1 MDRELES
8 LAEAAARGERA
19 AVDALLARYLPE
31 LRAFVRLRAGALIRA
46 HESSSDL
53 VQSTCREVIQH
64 MDRFRFP
71 SESAF
76 RHWLFTTALR
86 KISNRRDYWTA
97 RKRAAPGK
105 GAANP
110 AGGDPTGGDEAV
122 LRAYASFST
131 PSRHAIAREE
141 LERIE
146 AAFEQL
152 SEEHREVIALA
163 RVAGLSRAEIAEQM
177 GRSEVAVRALL
188 HRALARLADLLSTD
202 EEPRVGPGS

>member
-1 MDRELES
+1 MGLDSELER
-8 LAEAAARGERA
+8 LAGAAARGERA

-31 LRAFVRLRAGALIRA
+31 LRAFVRLRAGPLIRA

-53 VQSTCREVIQH
+53 VQSTCREVLEH

-97 RKRAAPGK
+97 GKRAAPR
-105 GAANP
+105 P
-110 AGGDPTGGDEAV
+110 ADGRPADGSLADEAV
-122 LRAYASFST
+122 VQAYASFST

-141 LERIE
+141 MERIE

-152 SEEHREVIALA
+152 SDEHREVITLA
-163 RVAGLSRAEIAEQM
+163 RVAGLSRKEIAEQM

-188 HRALARLADLLSTD
+188 HRALGQLSDLLVRD
-202 EEPRVGPGS
+202 QQP

>member
-1 MDRELES
+1 MDGELES
-8 LAEAAARGERA
+8 LAAAAARGERA

-31 LRAFVRLRAGALIRA
+31 LRAFVRLRAGPLIRA

-53 VQSTCREVIQH
+53 VQSTCREVLEH
-64 MDRFRFP
+64 LDRFRFP

-86 KISNRRDYWTA
+86 KLSNRRDYWTA
-97 RKRAAPGK
+97 AKRAAPGE
-105 GAANP
+105 GAEKPLVGAP
-110 AGGDPTGGDEAV
+110 QADEA
-122 LRAYASFST
+122 LLQSYASFAT
-131 PSRHAIAREE
+131 PSRNAIAREE

-152 SEEHREVIALA
+152 SEEHREVITLA
-163 RVAGLSRAEIAEQM
+163 RVVGLSRAEIAEQM

-188 HRALARLADLLSTD
+188 HRALARLSDLLVQD
-202 EEPRVGPGS
+202 GGC